1 MTGPIVLLGLGWG
14 GGGGGAGI
22 GFGSGGQGQQ
32 TKRLRM
38 DSQHDPRHAAIGKRV
53 CYATEIWVITLQVT
67 RSNLGYHFA
76 GDAEYVG
83 FVEDVDVR
91 KCVDRGQS
99 KAAIARTRIQSP
111 SRRLRISL
119 VASTKGYQS
128 DPQTDPQIRTL
139 PAP

>member
-1 MTGPIVLLGLGWG
+1 M
-14 GGGGGAGI
+14 
-22 GFGSGGQGQQ
+22 
-32 TKRLRM
+32 LRN
-38 DSQHDPRHAAIGKRV
+38 R
-53 CYATEIWVITLQVT
+53 
-67 RSNLGYHFA
+67 NLGYHFA

-119 VASTKGYQS
+119 VASTKAIIS
-128 DPQTDPQIRTL
+128 PTPKQIK
-139 PAP
+139 AN